1 MVPGGDEKGTRLHSL
16 VSLWAGRD
24 DGHTAASTLA
34 DSNSSLC
41 SSVDRGQEW
50 MTNAIGWSESQ
61 CQAIC
66 STKAAMTVVADPLSS
81 QKKKK
86 ARLERRATTGL
97 YIRPRAMNGVRSKRQ
112 RTPLFTCPNNND
124 NTATRIS

>member
-1 MVPGGDEKGTRLHSL
+1 MNDATVKGCTMVPGVDEKGTRLHSL

-34 DSNSSLC
+34 DSNSSMC

-61 CQAIC
+61 CRAIC

-86 ARLERRATTGL
+86 DSFGKTG
-97 YIRPRAMNGVRSKRQ
+97 
-112 RTPLFTCPNNND
+112 ND
-124 NTATRIS
+124 WFVYPPSYYEWGT